1 MLKCVIVG
9 LGGFIGSI
17 LRYLVGLLPLKV
29 DNGFPIKTLIINVL
43 GAFVIGLI
51 TALANKDKSL
61 NDNLVL
67 LLKVGLCG
75 GFTTFSTFAYETTD
89 LLQSGSTFIALV
101 YVCAS
106 VVLGVLAVYFAQMI
120 IHI

>member
-1 MLKCVIVG
+1 VIVG

-51 TALANKDKSL
+51 TALATKDKSL

-106 VVLGVLAVYFAQMI
+106 VVLGVLAVYLAQMI